1 VVILSHSLWMRSFDG
16 DPSVIGRSVR
26 FSGRT
31 FRVVGV
37 LPPRVQHV
45 GGTYRTYGHGEP
57 VDVWS
62 VLAVPRDE
70 HPRYRFSHFFNVVGR
85 VRAGVSHAE
94 MAEDLRRTGV
104 SVAKRYPNPNSPW
117 TPSAVPLKQEIVG
130 TAEST
135 LVVLAGAASV
145 VLLVA
150 CVNVAGL
157 LLGRASSRSREIG
170 VRAALGAT
178 RWRLARQMLVESPWT
193 GYDENTGFSIVNR

>member
-1 VVILSHSLWMRSFDG
+1 MVILSHSMWMRSFDG

-135 LVVLAGAASV
+135 LVDRTRQRGLDPSDADEAV
-145 VLLVA
+145 VRVQHA
-150 CVNVAGL
+150 QETGSIYWHRIDA
-157 LLGRASSRSREIG
+157 SRSPDRVLEE
-170 VRAALGAT
+170 VQ
-178 RWRLARQMLVESPWT
+178 RLIAESCHSRR
-193 GYDENTGFSIVNR
+193 GRS